1 MKVWSFWVGVIGLA
15 VWLPYE
21 ICVAADIIAAI
32 QEAAGLWML
41 LWGAVMFFLGGMLC
55 LASMAAAVSTFRD
68 AMCALNVHRW
78 VLDMT
83 GAACE
88 YEAQKRNTPEKV
100 VVRYTADMWSC
111 EHCGDVQMRN
121 ARDIEELH
129 IHE

>member
-1 MKVWSFWVGVIGLA
+1 MKVWSFWMCLA
-15 VWLPYE
+15 ITLFWTWYDVS
-21 ICVAADIIAAI
+21 IAADIMAGGRGPGSQFMGLILFMTGAFAWFMFAVGVWSTWHDAA
-32 QEAAGLWML
+32 
-41 LWGAVMFFLGGMLC
+41 
-55 LASMAAAVSTFRD
+55 
-68 AMCALNVHRW
+68 CALGIHAW
-78 VLDMT
+78 TLDMP

-111 EHCGDVQMRN
+111 THCGDVQMRN